1 VLSAELDRLHAR
13 AAEFEP
19 RLRAAMARF
28 VDRSRHLLDNFAGRL
43 ATHSER
49 HESLL
54 ARGYVVVRNGVARV
68 LTGSAEI
75 RAGDPLDL
83 EFHDGRVGVVAGSR
97 PRPRSRRPPTAP
109 GQGSLF

>member
-1 VLSAELDRLHAR
+1 VLSADLDRLRAR
-13 AAEFEP
+13 TIEFEP

-28 VDRSRHLLDNFAGRL
+28 IDRSRHSLDNFAGRL

-97 PRPRSRRPPTAP
+97 PRPRTRRTPTAP

>member
-1 VLSAELDRLHAR
+1 
-13 AAEFEP
+13 
-19 RLRAAMARF
+19 
-28 VDRSRHLLDNFAGRL
+28 
-43 ATHSER
+43 
-49 HESLL
+49 
-54 ARGYVVVRNGVARV
+54 VRNGVARV

-97 PRPRSRRPPTAP
+97 PRPRRRTPSVP

>member
-1 VLSAELDRLHAR
+1 MLAADLDRSRAR
-13 AAEFEP
+13 IADVEP

-28 VDRSRHLLDNFAGRL
+28 IDRNQNALDNFAGRL

-68 LTGSAEI
+68 LTEAVEI
-75 RAGDPLDL
+75 SAGDPLDL

-97 PRPRSRRPPTAP
+97 PRPRTRRAAVHP
-109 GQGSLF
+109 GQGNLF